1 MSGFRC
7 LQRNFKKAGHYS
19 INQTNQQPEAG
30 EGDILF
36 FKVSSEDKAIWGELA
51 STCAR
56 DNGIKGCVIYGSAR
70 DLDALLYMDFP
81 VFACNFCPNAGS
93 ALGLGSLNETIV
105 VEDLKINPGDFFI
118 GDESGVVVIPSEL
131 FAQTMQ
137 AALEV
142 KVKEANIIDAIG
154 RGKTLAQ
161 IVGLK

>member
-1 MSGFRC
+1 
-7 LQRNFKKAGHYS
+7 
-19 INQTNQQPEAG
+19 
-30 EGDILF
+30 
-36 FKVSSEDKAIWGELA
+36 
-51 STCAR
+51 
-56 DNGIKGCVIYGSAR
+56 
-70 DLDALLYMDFP
+70 MDFP

-118 GDESGVVVIPSEL
+118 GDESGVVVIPAEL